1 MSVCQESSE
10 HAPLS
15 HVFSSSKQMTQFK
28 SPFSLIPPSF
38 LNNPIEHEI
47 QNYQIP
53 LFTNSKTPAFPSP
66 RFPGTKNEKKN
77 QNQNQ
82 NRGIPISEG
91 EGSNPCRG
99 GGARS
104 HHAGTLEGW
113 DLTRESYHQLRS
125 NQERISER
133 GE

>member
-66 RFPGTKNEKKN
+66 RFPGTKNEKK
-77 QNQNQ
+77 QK
-82 NRGIPISEG
+82 SK
-91 EGSNPCRG
+91 SKSWHTHFRG
-99 GGARS
+99 GGLQSMPR
-104 HHAGTLEGW
+104 G
-113 DLTRESYHQLRS
+113 
-125 NQERISER
+125 R
-133 GE
+133 GEEPSCRYLGGLGFDTGELPSTEIESGEDL